1 MSTSEPSIIDAKKD
15 ATQSQSVNNT
25 GAQILTYTKSII
37 YSIIILLL
45 IICIGTS
52 ILYSCKVAQSNILPT
67 DLLCNPYNNTS
78 FMIPDIKEINI
89 NVTNIND
96 IQQSEKIKFL
106 YENNNKNI
114 ILDTLQK
121 MSTNLKVKPI
131 IMYFITILENLLC
144 FIYNSLNVYLNFLNT
159 SVSESLIIFGT
170 PFITLLYL
178 SFIYLISWGYL
189 IILFFTKM
197 FWIFRINTNN
207 STTSVNKTDYFK
219 QVSLFSSNGI
229 ISIII
234 VMILLCFIVVFIT
247 VIFPVLV
254 FVSLIYCFLSTVT
267 MTSTRVIGGT
277 DYNYINALTD
287 VFYYKKSLISYI
299 IAYIV
304 ISKAFNIFGNNGGII
319 SLIIVLLIYF
329 KILKIPLFNSPE
341 LDPSKFGDLSDYIM
355 AEKSCGPVSTL
366 NNNKPSKI
374 KKSKKNNIVVQETV
388 TPEINPDIIPEI
400 NPDIKETDLTN
411 SEFLNVDLVPIS
423 RNISNID
430 LENNQK
436 IKPVVESQVEPV
448 VESQVE
454 PVVES
459 QIEPVVES
467 QVEPVVESQVE
478 PVVESQ
484 IEPVVESP
492 IESVVESPIESVVES
507 PIESVV
513 ESPIE
518 SVVESPIE
526 SVVES
531 PIETVT
537 TSKSEPTSI
546 ENATVLPN
554 SLI

>member
-1 MSTSEPSIIDAKKD
+1 MSTSEPSIIDAKKN
-15 ATQSQSVNNT
+15 ATQSESVNNT
-25 GAQILTYTKSII
+25 GKQILTYTKSII

-96 IQQSEKIKFL
+96 TQQSEKIKFL

-131 IMYFITILENLLC
+131 IMYFITILENLMC

-178 SFIYLISWGYL
+178 SFIYLLSWGYL

-207 STTSVNKTDYFK
+207 SSEDVNKTDYFK

-234 VMILLCFIVVFIT
+234 AMILLSFIVVFIT

-254 FVSLIYCFLSTVT
+254 FVCLIYCFLSTVT
-267 MTSTRVIGGT
+267 MTSTKIIGGT

-355 AEKSCGPVSTL
+355 AEKSCGDVSTL
-366 NNNKPSKI
+366 NNDIPTKI
-374 KKSKKNNIVVQETV
+374 KKLKKNSVVVKETD
-388 TPEINPDIIPEI
+388 TPDI
-400 NPDIKETDLTN
+400 NPDIKKNDLIN
-411 SEFLNVDLVPIS
+411 SESLNVDLVPIS
-423 RNISNID
+423 RNISNI
-430 LENNQK
+430 
-436 IKPVVESQVEPV
+436 ESETNTK
-448 VESQVE
+448 
-454 PVVES
+454 
-459 QIEPVVES
+459 IEPVVES
-467 QVEPVVESQVE
+467 QVEPVIESQVE
-478 PVVESQ
+478 PVIESQVEPVLESTIEPVIESQVEPVIESQ
-484 IEPVVESP
+484 IEPV
-492 IESVVESPIESVVES
+492 IESQVEPVIESQIEPVLESQVE
-507 PIESVV
+507 PVIESQV
-513 ESPIE
+513 EPVIE
-518 SVVESPIE
+518 SQIEPI
-526 SVVES
+526 SV
-531 PIETVT
+531 
-537 TSKSEPTSI
+537 
-546 ENATVLPN
+546 ENAKVLPN
-554 SLI
+554 S

>member
-1 MSTSEPSIIDAKKD
+1 MSTSEPSIIDAKKN
-15 ATQSQSVNNT
+15 ATQSQSENNT
-25 GAQILTYTKSII
+25 GNQILTYTKSII
-37 YSIIILLL
+37 YAIIILLL

-89 NVTNIND
+89 NVTNINET
-96 IQQSEKIKFL
+96 QQSEKIKFL

-121 MSTNLKVKPI
+121 MSKNLKVKPI

-170 PFITLLYL
+170 PFITLMYL
-178 SFIYLISWGYL
+178 SFIYLLSWGYL

-207 STTSVNKTDYFK
+207 SSKDVNKTDYFK

-234 VMILLCFIVVFIT
+234 AMILLSFIVVFIT

-355 AEKSCGPVSTL
+355 AEKSCGPMSTL
-366 NNNKPSKI
+366 NNNRPTKI
-374 KKSKKNNIVVQETV
+374 KKVKKNNVVVQETD
-388 TPEINPDIIPEI
+388 TPEIIPENNTEI
-400 NPDIKETDLTN
+400 NPENNTEIQENDLTN
-411 SEFLNVDLVPIS
+411 SESSNVELFPITG
-423 RNISNID
+423 NISN
-430 LENNQK
+430 
-436 IKPVVESQVEPV
+436 VESENIPKIETISVEP
-448 VESQVE
+448 
-454 PVVES
+454 
-459 QIEPVVES
+459 QIEPIVET
-467 QVEPVVESQVE
+467 QP
-478 PVVESQ
+478 Q
-484 IEPVVESP
+484 IEPIVETQTQIEP
-492 IESVVESPIESVVES
+492 IVETQPQIEPIVETQPQIEPISVEPQIEPIVETQPQIEPIVETQPQIEPISVE
-507 PIESVV
+507 PQIE
-513 ESPIE
+513 PD
-518 SVVESPIE
+518 
-526 SVVES
+526 
-531 PIETVT
+531 T
-537 TSKSEPTSI
+537 TSKIEPTSV
-546 ENATVLPN
+546 ETARVLPN

>member
-1 MSTSEPSIIDAKKD
+1 
-15 ATQSQSVNNT
+15 
-25 GAQILTYTKSII
+25 
-37 YSIIILLL
+37 
-45 IICIGTS
+45 
-52 ILYSCKVAQSNILPT
+52 
-67 DLLCNPYNNTS
+67 
-78 FMIPDIKEINI
+78 MIPDIKEINI

-96 IQQSEKIKFL
+96 TQQSEKIKFL

-131 IMYFITILENLLC
+131 IMYFITILENLMC

-178 SFIYLISWGYL
+178 SFIYLLSWGYL

-207 STTSVNKTDYFK
+207 SSEDVNKTDYFK

-234 VMILLCFIVVFIT
+234 AMILLSFIVVFIT

-254 FVSLIYCFLSTVT
+254 FVCLIYCFLSTVT
-267 MTSTRVIGGT
+267 MTSTKIIGGT
-277 DYNYINALTD
+277 NYNYINALTD

-299 IAYIV
+299 MAYIV

-366 NNNKPSKI
+366 NNNRPTKT
-374 KKSKKNNIVVQETV
+374 KKVKKNNVVVQETD
-388 TPEINPDIIPEI
+388 TPEMSNEIPNEMSNEI
-400 NPDIKETDLTN
+400 TPDIKETDLTN
-411 SEFLNVDLVPIS
+411 SEPNVDLVPITG
-423 RNISNID
+423 NISNM
-430 LENNQK
+430 ETET
-436 IKPVVESQVEPV
+436 V
-448 VESQVE
+448 
-454 PVVES
+454 
-459 QIEPVVES
+459 IEP
-467 QVEPVVESQVE
+467 
-478 PVVESQ
+478 
-484 IEPVVESP
+484 
-492 IESVVESPIESVVES
+492 
-507 PIESVV
+507 
-513 ESPIE
+513 
-518 SVVESPIE
+518 
-526 SVVES
+526 
-531 PIETVT
+531 PIETVVEPPIETVVEPPIETVIEPPIETVVEPPIETVVEPPIETVVEPPIETVGEPPIETVVEPPIETVVEPPIETVVEPPIETVVEPPIETFVEPPIETVVEPPIETVVEPPIETFVEPPIETVVEPPIETVVEPPIQPIT
-537 TSKSEPTSI
+537 TSKNEQTNV
-546 ENATVLPN
+546 ENAKVLPN
-554 SLI
+554 S

>member
-1 MSTSEPSIIDAKKD
+1 MSTSEPSIIDAKKN
-15 ATQSQSVNNT
+15 ATQSESVNNT
-25 GAQILTYTKSII
+25 GKQILTYTKSII

-96 IQQSEKIKFL
+96 TQQSEKIKFL

-131 IMYFITILENLLC
+131 IMYFITILENLMC

-178 SFIYLISWGYL
+178 SFIYLLSWGYL

-207 STTSVNKTDYFK
+207 SSEDVNKTDYFK

-234 VMILLCFIVVFIT
+234 AMILLSFIVVFIT

-254 FVSLIYCFLSTVT
+254 FVCLIYCFLSTVT
-267 MTSTRVIGGT
+267 MTSTKIIGGT

-355 AEKSCGPVSTL
+355 AEKSCGDVSTL
-366 NNNKPSKI
+366 NNDIPTKI
-374 KKSKKNNIVVQETV
+374 KKLKKNSVVVKETD
-388 TPEINPDIIPEI
+388 TPDINPDINTDI
-400 NPDIKETDLTN
+400 NPDIKENDLIN
-411 SEFLNVDLVPIS
+411 SESLNVDLVPIS
-423 RNISNID
+423 RNISNI
-430 LENNQK
+430 ESETNTK
-436 IKPVVESQVEPV
+436 IEPVIESQVEPV
-448 VESQVE
+448 IESQVE
-454 PVVES
+454 PV
-459 QIEPVVES
+459 IES
-467 QVEPVVESQVE
+467 QVEPVIESQVE
-478 PVVESQ
+478 P
-484 IEPVVESP
+484 I
-492 IESVVESPIESVVES
+492 SV
-507 PIESVV
+507 
-513 ESPIE
+513 
-518 SVVESPIE
+518 
-526 SVVES
+526 
-531 PIETVT
+531 
-537 TSKSEPTSI
+537 
-546 ENATVLPN
+546 ENAKVLPN
-554 SLI
+554 S

>member
-1 MSTSEPSIIDAKKD
+1 MSTSEPSIIDAKKN

-25 GAQILTYTKSII
+25 GTQILTYTKSII
-37 YSIIILLL
+37 YSIIILLI

-178 SFIYLISWGYL
+178 TFIYLISWGYL

-207 STTSVNKTDYFK
+207 SSKDVNKTDYFK

-304 ISKAFNIFGNNGGII
+304 ISKAFNIFGTNGGVI

-341 LDPSKFGDLSDYIM
+341 LDPSKFGNLSDYVM
-355 AEKSCGPVSTL
+355 AEKSCGDVSTL
-366 NNNKPSKI
+366 NNNNPSKI

-388 TPEINPDIIPEI
+388 TPEINPEINPDIIPEINPEI

-411 SEFLNVDLVPIS
+411 SESLNVDLVPIS

-436 IKPVVESQVEPV
+436 IESVVESQVETDVESPIESV
-448 VESQVE
+448 VESQV
-454 PVVES
+454 
-459 QIEPVVES
+459 
-467 QVEPVVESQVE
+467 
-478 PVVESQ
+478 
-484 IEPVVESP
+484 
-492 IESVVESPIESVVES
+492 ESVVESPIESVVES
-507 PIESVV
+507 QVETDVESPIESVVESQVESVV

-518 SVVESPIE
+518 SVTP
-526 SVVES
+526 
-531 PIETVT
+531 
-537 TSKSEPTSI
+537 SKFEPTSV
-546 ENATVLPN
+546 ENARVLPN
-554 SLI
+554 S

>member
-1 MSTSEPSIIDAKKD
+1 MSTSEPSIIDAKKN
-15 ATQSQSVNNT
+15 ATQSESVNNT
-25 GAQILTYTKSII
+25 GKQILTYTKSII

-96 IQQSEKIKFL
+96 TQQSEKIKFL

-131 IMYFITILENLLC
+131 IMYFITILENLMC

-178 SFIYLISWGYL
+178 SFIYLLSWGYL

-207 STTSVNKTDYFK
+207 SSEDVNKTDYFK

-234 VMILLCFIVVFIT
+234 AMILLSFIVVFIT

-254 FVSLIYCFLSTVT
+254 FVCLIYCFLSTVT
-267 MTSTRVIGGT
+267 MTSTKIIGGT

-355 AEKSCGPVSTL
+355 AEKSCGDVSTL
-366 NNNKPSKI
+366 NNDIPTKI
-374 KKSKKNNIVVQETV
+374 KKLKKNSVVVKETD
-388 TPEINPDIIPEI
+388 TPDI
-400 NPDIKETDLTN
+400 NPDIKKNDLIN
-411 SEFLNVDLVPIS
+411 SESLNVDLVPIS
-423 RNISNID
+423 RNISNI
-430 LENNQK
+430 
-436 IKPVVESQVEPV
+436 ESETNTK
-448 VESQVE
+448 
-454 PVVES
+454 
-459 QIEPVVES
+459 IEPVVES
-467 QVEPVVESQVE
+467 QVEPVIESQVE
-478 PVVESQ
+478 PVIESQVEPVLESTIEPVIESQVEPVIESQ
-484 IEPVVESP
+484 IEPV
-492 IESVVESPIESVVES
+492 IESQVEPVIESQIEPV
-507 PIESVV
+507 IESQV
-513 ESPIE
+513 EPVIE
-518 SVVESPIE
+518 SQIEPVLESQVEPVIE
-526 SVVES
+526 SQVEPVIES
-531 PIETVT
+531 QIEPISV
-537 TSKSEPTSI
+537 
-546 ENATVLPN
+546 ENAKVLPN
-554 SLI
+554 S